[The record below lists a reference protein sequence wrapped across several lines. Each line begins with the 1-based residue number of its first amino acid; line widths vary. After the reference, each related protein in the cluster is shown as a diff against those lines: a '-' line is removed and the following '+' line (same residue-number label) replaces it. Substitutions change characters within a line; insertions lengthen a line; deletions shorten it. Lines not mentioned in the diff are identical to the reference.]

1 MLDIS
6 VAGRLRLCSLPC
18 TSSPLFVL
26 HLQDRRKELAKRL
39 CLCPLPLD
47 PPPLA
52 APPLVLRITQDR
64 RKELAKSVAK
74 FGEDGK
80 VALRNVRK
88 DIMKKV

>member
-1 MLDIS
+1 M
-6 VAGRLRLCSLPC
+6 GGLRPLLPFYPC
-18 TSSPLFVL
+18 
-26 HLQDRRKELAKRL
+26 A
-39 CLCPLPLD
+39 
-47 PPPLA
+47 PPPTHTHIDC
-52 APPLVLRITQDR
+52 PPSQDR

>member
-1 MLDIS
+1 MTWGGTS
-6 VAGRLRLCSLPC
+6 ARERWGGYVHCSP
-18 TSSPLFVL
+18 FI
-26 HLQDRRKELAKRL
+26 LA
-39 CLCPLPLD
+39 
-47 PPPLA
+47 PPP
-52 APPLVLRITQDR
+52 APHTHIDCPPSQDR